1 MFFVDKKGYE
11 YAPANMLLIYINFL
25 EVKSPNYPCS
35 YKTIS
40 VSKPKMMFNRQ

>member
-40 VSKPKMMFNRQ
+40 VNKPKKMFNRQ